1 MKNVELQKGL
11 TKQNGNCQ
19 EIPGDYGENRLEIQR
34 VTPKDLIYL
43 TYGGT
48 NLLEKLIVF
57 VKHNCC

>member
-34 VTPKDLIYL
+34 VTPKDLNILNIWGYKSF
-43 TYGGT
+43 GKA
-48 NLLEKLIVF
+48 NRFCKA
-57 VKHNCC
+57 